1 MSIFTVKSNLR
12 VLSSKSIRLYTP
24 SVLACVFLV
33 ICTITAHGFLPEL
46 RMPLATVLLLS
57 LVFISILTVLTAT
70 LRNSECDVEGSYKRR
85 RHKLAV
91 TTVTIM
97 LSAYGFTSWQ
107 VDLQRN
113 SWIPATQEGVEVQV
127 RGTVAEMPVAK
138 DGYVKFLMR
147 LDQGQ
152 VLANT
157 DFKLNGYMV
166 LSCYRCELT
175 FKAGEIWQVLVKLK
189 RPHGYASWGAFDYEK
204 YLFRKSVVATGYLKH
219 QESAI
224 KLAAS
229 NWRFQVETL
238 RSRVLKNLRVASSSI
253 NSEQG
258 SDSGDRSNENVGL
271 NVMLALTLGYKT
283 DFSKDNKQV
292 FQSVGVAHLMVIS
305 GLHIGLIFA
314 LANWLLNRCVNC
326 FPQIMNR
333 YVRQNIVVLP
343 AMTLALLY
351 AALAGFSIPTQRAL
365 LMLAIYSALRFIG
378 RDASLLQ
385 ILIASAVIIVLFDV
399 FAVLDVGFW
408 MSFSA
413 VFIIA
418 VWQLATQREAN
429 ALVDDPEQTHTQLHE
444 RLAGENPQRSESIWQ
459 RGWRSAQQLFR
470 LQLCL
475 VVALIPITSL
485 LFGQISLSAIV
496 VNLIAIPIFSLVII
510 PLTLLLTGLA
520 TGWPDATFVIY
531 FIGLLQLC
539 LMHIY
544 TVFEAIA
551 DVPFSSLRLPRAN
564 MAVTLIAVLIT
575 SMLLLGKRM
584 WSMLTFVSAY
594 VVGCLLWSSQT
605 LEHPV
610 VSLLDVG
617 QGLTMVVRHQDK
629 TLVYDVGPRYRTGF
643 NTAEAVLLPYLVE
656 RGVRHV
662 DKLIISHADNDH
674 IGGYDVFTQ
683 AMSVGDVLTSRVDK
697 IPIASECLAGTHWN
711 WGELEFEILSPSKNT
726 PIGSNNLSCV
736 LMLKYYDTRVLL
748 TGDIERPVERYLL
761 EQGVNVQADIV
772 LVPHQGSQTSSIAA
786 FIDAVNPALGLIAA
800 GYRNQY
806 RHPHGSVVKRY
817 TERGIELLQTPM
829 HGSVEITLDQRSWSA
844 RSYRQSHPRPW
855 RTAY

>member
-1 MSIFTVKSNLR
+1 M
-12 VLSSKSIRLYTP
+12 
-24 SVLACVFLV
+24 
-33 ICTITAHGFLPEL
+33 
-46 RMPLATVLLLS
+46 
-57 LVFISILTVLTAT
+57 
-70 LRNSECDVEGSYKRR
+70 
-85 RHKLAV
+85 
-91 TTVTIM
+91 
-97 LSAYGFTSWQ
+97 
-107 VDLQRN
+107 
-113 SWIPATQEGVEVQV
+113 
-127 RGTVAEMPVAK
+127 
-138 DGYVKFLMR
+138 
-147 LDQGQ
+147 
-152 VLANT
+152 
-157 DFKLNGYMV
+157 
-166 LSCYRCELT
+166 
-175 FKAGEIWQVLVKLK
+175 
-189 RPHGYASWGAFDYEK
+189 
-204 YLFRKSVVATGYLKH
+204 
-219 QESAI
+219 
-224 KLAAS
+224 
-229 NWRFQVETL
+229 
-238 RSRVLKNLRVASSSI
+238 
-253 NSEQG
+253 
-258 SDSGDRSNENVGL
+258 
-271 NVMLALTLGYKT
+271 
-283 DFSKDNKQV
+283 
-292 FQSVGVAHLMVIS
+292 
-305 GLHIGLIFA
+305 
-314 LANWLLNRCVNC
+314 
-326 FPQIMNR
+326 
-333 YVRQNIVVLP
+333 
-343 AMTLALLY
+343 
-351 AALAGFSIPTQRAL
+351 
-365 LMLAIYSALRFIG
+365 
-378 RDASLLQ
+378 
-385 ILIASAVIIVLFDV
+385 
-399 FAVLDVGFW
+399 
-408 MSFSA
+408 
-413 VFIIA
+413 
-418 VWQLATQREAN
+418 
-429 ALVDDPEQTHTQLHE
+429 
-444 RLAGENPQRSESIWQ
+444 
-459 RGWRSAQQLFR
+459 
-470 LQLCL
+470 L

-594 VVGCLLWSSQT
+594 VVGCLLWSYQT